1 MISFIIES
9 YSYCFSWLMI
19 FIVSIPVTSF
29 EFEYSKQA
37 ISENNGISE
46 LPSLVVEIV
55 EIVQS
60 SFNTRALNALVM
72 V

>member
-1 MISFIIES
+1 
-9 YSYCFSWLMI
+9 MI

-46 LPSLVVEIV
+46 LPSLLPDYSLLSTPE
-55 EIVQS
+55 
-60 SFNTRALNALVM
+60 RLM
-72 V
+72 H